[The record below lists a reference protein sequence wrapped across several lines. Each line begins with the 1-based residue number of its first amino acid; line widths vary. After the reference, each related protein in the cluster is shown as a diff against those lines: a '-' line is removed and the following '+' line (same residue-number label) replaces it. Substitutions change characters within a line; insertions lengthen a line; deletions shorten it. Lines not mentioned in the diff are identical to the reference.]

1 MVIGLTGKYCAG
13 KDRAARVFEK
23 HGFFVID
30 VDALGHEV
38 LAAHAARVLESFG
51 PSVGAADGGVDR
63 RKLGRLVF
71 ADPSALARLEAIV
84 HPPMVSRVK
93 ELIAEKGGDIV
104 VNAAILH
111 HMGLHVLCDA
121 VVCVTAPLLIR
132 LARAVRRDAL
142 SVRDALARVRSQR
155 GVCPQ
160 SNDPPV
166 DTYTVR
172 NGGSARSLEHRVAR
186 LALHLRG

>member
-1 MVIGLTGKYCAG
+1 MVIGVTGKYCAG
-13 KDRAARVFEK
+13 KNRVARLFEER
-23 HGFFVID
+23 GFFVID
-30 VDALGHEV
+30 VDAVGHEV
-38 LAAHAARVLESFG
+38 LAANAARVLESFG

-84 HPPMVSRVK
+84 HPSMVARVK
-93 ELIAEKGGDIV
+93 EIIAERGGDIV

-111 HMGLHVLCDA
+111 HMGLHVLCHA
-121 VVCVTAPLLIR
+121 VVCVTAPFFIR
-132 LARAVRRDAL
+132 CARAVRRDAL

-160 SNDPPV
+160 LNDPLV
-166 DTYTVR
+166 DTYIVR

-186 LALHLRG
+186 LALRLRG

>member
-1 MVIGLTGKYCAG
+1 MVVGLTGKYCAG
-13 KDRAARVFEK
+13 KDRAARVFED

-30 VDALGHEV
+30 VDALGHQI
-38 LAAHAARVLESFG
+38 LAANAARVMESFG
-51 PSVGAADGGVDR
+51 PSVAAAGGGVDR

-71 ADPSALARLEAIV
+71 ADPAALARLEAIL

-93 ELIAEKGGDIV
+93 ELIVENGGDIV
-104 VNAAILH
+104 INAAILH
-111 HMGLHVLCDA
+111 HMGLHLLCDA

-142 SVRDALARVRSQR
+142 SVRDALARVRSQK
-155 GVCPQ
+155 GACPQ

-166 DTYTVR
+166 DTYIVR
-172 NGGSARSLEHRVAR
+172 NRGSARSLEHRIAR
-186 LALHLRG
+186 LALRLRG